1 MVGEF
6 DSILSNVT
14 STLKRRR
21 RRRVYSENRS
31 FELSN
36 EVGGENLL

>member
-21 RRRVYSENRS
+21 RRRVYSRS